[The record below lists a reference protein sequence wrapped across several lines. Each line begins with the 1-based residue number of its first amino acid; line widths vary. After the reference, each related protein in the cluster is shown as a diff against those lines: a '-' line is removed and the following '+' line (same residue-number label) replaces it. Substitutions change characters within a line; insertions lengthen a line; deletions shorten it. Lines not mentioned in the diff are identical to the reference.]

1 MSRFRFAVLML
12 SLVCCAA
19 FLMAQTP
26 SNQTPPAQ
34 AAPVEAPPAQTPA
47 AQAAP
52 APAAPAQ
59 AAPVE
64 IPPAQ
69 TPPAQAA
76 PAPAAPVEVPLPSQS
91 STGGA
96 ASFDQVIDRA
106 IEREHFFMN
115 EMKQLHP
122 LVETYLQNMK
132 KDKNLDA
139 PVPAS
144 DVYFLGRLDMSE
156 GTGDRTFSEP
166 TTAGLGKRMISK
178 LSNVYTMKFLPLGF
192 AQMAVLDQD
201 FQRQYYDFTFVRREF
216 LGEIRCIVIDLAPK
230 KDAPGGRFLG
240 RIWIEDQDYNIV
252 RFNGTYTQ
260 SRRNSYYLHFDSWRQ
275 NLRPGGVWLPA
286 LIYSEETDLKSRLGQ
301 TLNYKAQTRLWGY
314 NLKDL
319 RRNSE
324 FTEITVDAMQSIQD
338 QSQRAQDASPI
349 EAQRQWEHQAELNSI
364 DRLQQIGLLAPE
376 GEIDKV
382 MQTVVNNLMV
392 TNNLDIQPEVRCRVL
407 MTTPLESF
415 TIGHTIVMSRGM
427 IDVLPDEASL
437 AMILAHELAHIV
449 LGHHLNTK
457 LAFNDRMFFPDERT
471 FERLDFAR
479 DRREEEAAD
488 KKAIEFLNTSP
499 YKDKLGNAGLFLK
512 AVRAEA
518 PELKNLIR
526 GHLGDSLLNGSAT
539 MMAPLMTV
547 SPQFEPKKTDQVAA
561 LPLGGRVK
569 IDPWTNRL
577 ELVKTKPV
585 TISNPS
591 DKMPFEV
598 TPFFPFLVRYT
609 SGVAPEKA
617 APPVAAPV
625 PAPASTAVQ
634 TPVAVPPATPVQ
646 AAPAPATAA
655 PVPVPVVVP
664 TPAPAET
671 PAPGPA
677 PEKTAAAPTGQ

>member
-1 MSRFRFAVLML
+1 MLRSRFAVLML

-19 FLMAQTP
+19 FLFAQTP

-34 AAPVEAPPAQTPA
+34 AAPAQVAPVTTPSAQTSA
-47 AQAAP
+47 
-52 APAAPAQ
+52 
-59 AAPVE
+59 
-64 IPPAQ
+64 AQ
-69 TPPAQAA
+69 TPPAQTAPAQVA
-76 PAPAAPVEVPLPSQS
+76 PAPTLPVEVPLPSQS

-96 ASFDQVIDRA
+96 VGFDQVVDRA
-106 IEREHFFMN
+106 IEREHFFMT
-115 EMKQLHP
+115 EMKPLHP

-144 DVYFLGRLDMSE
+144 DVYFLGRLDMSA
-156 GTGDRTFSEP
+156 GTGDRTFTEP

-178 LSNVYTMKFLPLGF
+178 LSNVYAIKFLPLGF

-260 SRRNSYYLHFDSWRQ
+260 ARRNSYYLHFDSWRQ
-275 NLRPGGVWLPA
+275 NLRPGGVWLPS
-286 LIYSEETDLKSRLGQ
+286 LIYSEETDLKSRIGQ

-324 FTEITVDAMQSIQD
+324 FTEITVDDMQSIQD

-479 DRREEEAAD
+479 DRKEEEAAD
-488 KKAIEFLNTSP
+488 KKAIELLNNSP

-518 PELKNLIR
+518 GELKNLIR

-539 MMAPLMTV
+539 MMSPLMTG

-585 TISNPS
+585 TLSNPS

-598 TPFFPFLVRYT
+598 TPFFPFLVRFT

-617 APPVAAPV
+617 APVVAPVAAP
-625 PAPASTAVQ
+625 
-634 TPVAVPPATPVQ
+634 
-646 AAPAPATAA
+646 AAA
-655 PVPVPVVVP
+655 PVVVP
-664 TPAPAET
+664 TPAPIPAPAPAET